1 MKNILFATTAL
12 VATAGIASADVSISG
27 FAEIG
32 IQRADTYTA
41 AKAATLG
48 TSTAVAASAAD
59 AKVTA
64 GEMQFFQDIDV
75 TFSMSSET
83 DSGLSFG
90 ASVDLDE
97 TTAGTTTSDD
107 HGTTVF
113 VSGGFGTVT
122 MGDTDGAFDW
132 ALAETGMGGAIADDH
147 TAHAGYNGNS
157 GLDGKGDGQ
166 VLRYDYSINDFGF
179 AVSQEQGSNGAAGS
193 KDITAFGVTYGMDMG
208 GTAITFGAGTQDY
221 GGSDRAGVSVKAAM
235 ANGFTVVA
243 NMSNGTDAAVAAVSA
258 VQAVYTSGVLTTA
271 PVTAV
276 AAVAKRDVDTMGLGV
291 SYTTGALTV
300 AANYGEFDYTGTGN
314 DVAAAN
320 KLDTKGY
327 GLAVNYDL
335 GGGAVAQLGYGKS
348 DRDGALDTDTMSLGI
363 ALSF

>member
-12 VATAGIASADVSISG
+12 VATAGIASAEVSISG

-32 IQRADTYTA
+32 IQNADTLKT
-41 AKAATLG
+41 TVTDDG
-48 TSTAVAASAAD
+48 TTVASTTS
-59 AKVTA
+59 KTA

-75 TFSMSSET
+75 TFKMSSET

-113 VSGGFGTVT
+113 VSGAFGTVT

-132 ALAETGMGGAIADDH
+132 ALAETGMGGSIADDH

-166 VLRYDYSINDFGF
+166 VLRYDYSINGFGV

-193 KDITAFGVTYGMDMG
+193 KDITAFGVTYAMDMG
-208 GTAITFGAGTQDY
+208 GTAITLGAGTQDY
-221 GGSDRAGVSVKAAM
+221 GVSDRAGFSVKAAM
-235 ANGFTVVA
+235 ANGITLVA
-243 NMSNGTDAAVAAVSA
+243 NTSSGTDAAVT
-258 VQAVYTSGVLTTA
+258 QTA
-271 PVTAV
+271 TVIG
-276 AAVAKRDVDTMGLGV
+276 VAKRDVDTMGLGV
-291 SYTTGALTV
+291 AYTMDALTV
-300 AANYGEFDYTGTGN
+300 ALNYGEVDYN
-314 DVAAAN
+314 DGAAS
-320 KLDTKGY
+320 DTKGY